1 VAEAVEEEI
10 PLNPLLRTLEMME
23 DQEEVVVLL
32 DLDLLDQVVLEIL
45 PLQLL
50 LKEMMEEQVFV
61 QQILLI
67 TEEPVAEH
75 RVLVQPEQFPQEVG
89 LVAPVQLF
97 RVQLTLAVVEVVH
110 FLVVLNLQELVVLV
124 VAVLVVKVQ
133 EEQLEQLILVVAV
146 EVLEEV
152 LVLLTM
158 MGVQVDQES

>member
-1 VAEAVEEEI
+1 MEEPI
-10 PLNPLLRTLEMME
+10 PLNPLLRNLEMME

-32 DLDLLDQVVLEIL
+32 DLDLRDQVVLEIL

-89 LVAPVQLF
+89 LVALVQLF